1 MKIYAHRGSSGDNP
15 EMTRAA
21 YLAAINDGADGFE
34 CDVRLSKDGEI
45 VCFHDAT
52 TKRIARKK
60 LRVSHSN
67 LTELQSACEIMTLKE
82 LLDLAISAGK
92 DLLIETKHPVLSGGR
107 IEHKVVELLDIN
119 AERISLAGIEVIVMS
134 FSKFAIGRV
143 NSNWSVCKVSKYY
156 LPAILSRSKISAL
169 DIELIIKYPKLVAK
183 VSSNGSRVL
192 VWTVNKKNEFKL
204 CKDLKVDGVITNYPK
219 VARNYG

>member
-1 MKIYAHRGSSGDNP
+1 
-15 EMTRAA
+15 
-21 YLAAINDGADGFE
+21 
-34 CDVRLSKDGEI
+34 
-45 VCFHDAT
+45 
-52 TKRIARKK
+52 
-60 LRVSHSN
+60 
-67 LTELQSACEIMTLKE
+67 
-82 LLDLAISAGK
+82 
-92 DLLIETKHPVLSGGR
+92 
-107 IEHKVVELLDIN
+107 
-119 AERISLAGIEVIVMS
+119 MS

-156 LPAILSRSKISAL
+156 LPAILSRGKISAL
-169 DIELIIKYPKLVAK
+169 DIELITKYPKLVAK